1 MGVFFFQAEDGI
13 RDSSVT
19 GVQTC
24 ALPISGQV
32 IAQNSRDPMFPPKVL
47 RSRKE
52 EGRKIRIAEF
62 ETPDQE
68 AHWVPSEIERIHA
81 SGRRWSHFAVLYR
94 MHSHRDALVRELARR
109 KVPFVIKNLSI
120 LENRLVRDVLAYLRL
135 IAHPSDNVTCARVLA
150 APAWGFEPRDLLRL
164 CARAPKS
171 NRTPLYDAL
180 QAPQSE
186 LPFTA
191 ARNTSELTAF
201 LARLRATLKPRSAT
215 ELLAEL
221 REWLE
226 LHRVST
232 PADEKYLERLWEF
245 TRACEPKTRTKI
257 LPEFLEYLDFFEQ
270 ANGQ

>member
-120 LENRLVRDVLAYLRL
+120 LAHRLVRDVLAYLRL
-135 IAHPSDNVTCARVLA
+135 IAHPADNVTCARVLA
-150 APAWGFEPRDLLRL
+150 APAWGFEPPDLMRL
-164 CARAPKS
+164 CGRAWKS
-171 NRTPLYDAL
+171 KRTPLYDAL

-215 ELLAEL
+215 ELLVRP
-221 REWLE
+221 REWVGVAPHAGPGEVKE
-226 LHRVST
+226 LQ
-232 PADEKYLERLWEF
+232 AD
-245 TRACEPKTRTKI
+245 T
-257 LPEFLEYLDFFEQ
+257 
-270 ANGQ
+270 G